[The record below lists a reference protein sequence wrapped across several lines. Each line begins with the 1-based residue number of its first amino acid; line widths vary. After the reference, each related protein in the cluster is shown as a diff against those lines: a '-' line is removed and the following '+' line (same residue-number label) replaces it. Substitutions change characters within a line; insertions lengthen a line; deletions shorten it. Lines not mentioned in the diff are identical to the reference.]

1 MRLGNDELR
10 MIREARET
18 INAVLD
24 DIGAEPNEARYNLY
38 DALEALDDA
47 IGKFQEWNR
56 RAK

>member
-24 DIGAEPNEARYNLY
+24 DIDAEPNEARYDLY
-38 DALEALDDA
+38 TALESLDDA
-47 IGKFQEWNR
+47 IEKFMEWG
-56 RAK
+56 AAQ